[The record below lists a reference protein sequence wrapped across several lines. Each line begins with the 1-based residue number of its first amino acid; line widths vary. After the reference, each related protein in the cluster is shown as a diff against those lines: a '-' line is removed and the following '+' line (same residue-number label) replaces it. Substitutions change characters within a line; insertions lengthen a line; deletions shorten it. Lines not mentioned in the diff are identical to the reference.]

1 VVVDIEEKSHQSLEL
16 SYITLKTHLWQPW
29 RGCSMNVVFQSQIV
43 GYDINVSKTFMMVIL
58 TIEDGMGKVLEGIV
72 LALMC

>member
-1 VVVDIEEKSHQSLEL
+1 VVIDIEEKNHQSLEL

-29 RGCSMNVVFQSQIV
+29 RGCSMNVFQSQIV
-43 GYDINVSKTFMMVIL
+43 VYDINVSKTFMMVIL
-58 TIEDGMGKVLEGIV
+58 TIEDIMGKVLEGIV

>member
-1 VVVDIEEKSHQSLEL
+1 VVVDIEEKSYQSLEL

-29 RGCSMNVVFQSQIV
+29 RGCSMNVFQYLIV
-43 GYDINVSKTFMMVIL
+43 GYNINVSKTFMMVIL
-58 TIEDGMGKVLEGIV
+58 TIEDNMGKVLEGIV

>member
-1 VVVDIEEKSHQSLEL
+1 VVVDIEEKIHQSLEL

-29 RGCSMNVVFQSQIV
+29 RGCSMNVFQSQIV
-43 GYDINVSKTFMMVIL
+43 GYDINVSNTFMMVIL
-58 TIEDGMGKVLEGIV
+58 TIEDSMGKMLDGIV

>member
-1 VVVDIEEKSHQSLEL
+1 VVVDIEEKNHQSLEL

-29 RGCSMNVVFQSQIV
+29 RGCSMNVFQSQIV

-58 TIEDGMGKVLEGIV
+58 TIEDIMGKVLEGIV

>member
-1 VVVDIEEKSHQSLEL
+1 VVDIEAKSHQSLEL
-16 SYITLKTHLWQPW
+16 TYITLKTHLWQPR
-29 RGCSMNVVFQSQIV
+29 RGCSMNVFQSLIV

-58 TIEDGMGKVLEGIV
+58 TIEDSMGKVLVGIV